1 MVTEVDTDAL
11 RQLAA
16 RIDAAAPEC
25 PVSAASPDPGFAHP
39 SLISA
44 IEAFETRS
52 MDAVAKLH
60 SDAETMSKNLRETA
74 SVYEAADDASVEAVS
89 NLVPEWGG

>member
-1 MVTEVDTDAL
+1 MVTDVDTEAL

-16 RIDAAAPEC
+16 KIDAAAPQC
-25 PVSAASPDPGFAHP
+25 AVSAASADSGVGHP

-60 SDAETMSKNLRETA
+60 SDAQAMSKNLREAA
-74 SVYEAADDASVEAVS
+74 SVYEAADDASLRAIRDM
-89 NLVPEWGG
+89 VPEWGG

>member
-16 RIDAAAPEC
+16 KIEAAAPEC
-25 PVSAASPDPGFAHP
+25 PVGTVFAEPGVAHP
-39 SLISA
+39 VLISA

-52 MDAVAKLH
+52 TDAVAKLH
-60 SDAETMSKNLRETA
+60 SDAATMSENLREAA
-74 SVYEAADDASVEAVS
+74 SVYEAADDASLRATRDM
-89 NLVPEWGG
+89 VPEWGG